1 MRNSDIYK
9 VAERSEVT
17 GGKFMLKNKEN
28 DSLGGMDPNLP
39 KVKSHHVSSALESN
53 KTDKSQMI

>member
-1 MRNSDIYK
+1 MKSGMRNSDIYK
-9 VAERSEVT
+9 VAERSDDT

-39 KVKSHHVSSALESN
+39 KVKKLSYLLCIG
-53 KTDKSQMI
+53 K